1 MKTCNKCKRHL
12 DKSNFSPSGGG
23 TYLRPECKECNRRLS
38 KERKDLRKEFGLPA
52 KDYVCPICL
61 KNESELI
68 GNGGNAGIWVVD
80 HDHLTNTFRGHLCH
94 NCNRAI
100 GNFNDDI
107 ERIKRA
113 IKYLNNDL

>member
-23 TYLRPECKECNRRLS
+23 TYLRPECKECNRKLS
-38 KERKDLRKEFGLPA
+38 KERKDLRKEFGIPA

-107 ERIKRA
+107 
-113 IKYLNNDL
+113 